1 MNDRL
6 GNRASWGRRQ
16 RHVDYADELNPQ
28 QLEVVQHPGG
38 PMLVLAGA
46 GTGKTRT
53 LVYRVCRLIE
63 DGVPPG
69 TILLLTFTNK
79 AAREMLDRVEQ
90 LVERGGG
97 RVTGGTFHSAGNRIL
112 RRYAERL
119 GYSPRFSIL
128 DREDSTDLMG
138 SALADISPEL
148 PGRRLPRP
156 KLLVDVYSYVINTG
170 HALDEVLL
178 ARAPQYLD
186 QSELMAAV
194 FKRYLE
200 RKRDADLMDFD
211 DLLLNWLLLLK
222 RFPDSRAELA
232 DRFRHVLVDE
242 YQDTN
247 RLQADIVDGMLGPD
261 RNVMV
266 VGDDAQSIY
275 AFRGADY
282 ANILTFQERH
292 EGCSVFR
299 LEINYRS
306 TPPILALAN
315 ASIGHNE
322 HQFPKELRPTRRGE
336 ELPSRVSVPTPE
348 AQAAF
353 VADEVLALREEGAD
367 LEQMAVLYRNH
378 AHSLELQVE
387 LTRRNIPYR
396 VRSGV
401 RFFEQRHVKDV
412 LAHLRFV
419 ANPRDEVAFTR
430 LIKLRRGFGARLAAR
445 LWSRISGSDPLRTL
459 LRLEIDSFEAPR
471 PARRSLGEA
480 KALLDELTSPRR
492 TGQPGE
498 SIRGVV
504 EAFYRDWARENLDN
518 AGSRL
523 DDLEQLALFADGYP
537 DVDAFLAEITLLNEL
552 SGEDVAAGPPD
563 EALTLST
570 IHQAKGLE
578 WRSVFLIWLS
588 EGRFPTVRAED
599 MEEERRLFYVA
610 VTRAKENLYLLH
622 PVMARDRYRVDV
634 LLDPSTFLL
643 ELPAEL
649 LEHRVVHQ
657 EIGAT
662 GLPELEAGGRYQL
675 PDFLSTDSGGDDDEG
690 DDIN

>member
-1 MNDRL
+1 MNDKL
-6 GNRASWGRRQ
+6 ADAAPRRRRH
-16 RHVDYADELNPQ
+16 RHVDYPSELNPQ

-90 LVERGGG
+90 LVERGAG
-97 RVTGGTFHSAGNRIL
+97 RVMGGTFHSAGNRIL
-112 RRYAERL
+112 RRYAELL

-128 DREDSTDLMG
+128 DREDATDLMG
-138 SALADISPEL
+138 AALADVSPDL
-148 PGRRLPRP
+148 PRRRLPRP

-170 HALDEVLL
+170 HSLDDVLL

-186 QSELMAAV
+186 QSELIAAV

-222 RFPDSRAELA
+222 RFPEARAELA
-232 DRFRHVLVDE
+232 ERFRHVLVDE

-247 RLQADIVDGMLGPD
+247 RLQADIVDAMLGAD
-261 RNVMV
+261 RNLMV

-282 ANILTFQERH
+282 ANILSFQERH
-292 EGCSVFR
+292 RDCAVFR

-315 ASIGHNE
+315 ASISHNE
-322 HQFPKELRPTRRGE
+322 HQFQKELRPTRRGE

-348 AQAAF
+348 AQATF
-353 VADEVLALREEGAD
+353 VADEVLALREEGEE

-419 ANPRDEVAFTR
+419 ANPRDEVSFTR

-445 LWSRISGSDPLRTL
+445 LWSRVAGGNPLRAL
-459 LRLEIDSFEAPR
+459 LDLANGNFDAPR
-471 PARRSLGEA
+471 AAQRSLGEVR
-480 KALLDELTSPRR
+480 ALVEDLASPRR

-498 SIRGVV
+498 AIRAVV

-523 DDLEQLALFADGYP
+523 DDLEQLALFADGYA
-537 DVDAFLAEITLLNEL
+537 DTEAFLAEITLLNEL
-552 SGEDVAAGPPD
+552 SGEDLAAGPPD
-563 EALTLST
+563 ESLTLST

-578 WRSVFLIWLS
+578 WRAVFLIWLA

-610 VTRAKENLYLLH
+610 VTRAKEDLYLVH
-622 PVMARDRYRVDV
+622 PEIARDRYRVDV
-634 LLDPSTFLL
+634 LLDPSAFLL
-643 ELPAEL
+643 ELPPEL
-649 LEHRVVHQ
+649 SEQRVVHQ
-657 EIGAT
+657 ELGT
-662 GLPELEAGGRYQL
+662 SGLPELEAGGRYRL
-675 PDFLSTDSGGDDDEG
+675 PDFLSQDDEAENEDEG
-690 DDIN
+690 DIN